1 MLNRRLGIALMVGA
15 ITFSIV
21 YGVAASLSVSG
32 NTLGSGTSSVT
43 ACDSNGVATSY
54 ATAYDSAV
62 AGYEVTTVSITG
74 IATPGCDGKS
84 MKVTL
89 VGSGD
94 SSLGEQTVTLATPA
108 ADPTTLNFSS
118 ANVLASDVVKVA
130 VVISG

>member
-32 NTLGSGTSSVT
+32 NTLGSGTSTVT
-43 ACDSNGVATSY
+43 SCDSNGVATSY
-54 ATAYDSAV
+54 ATAYDSTA
-62 AGYEVTTVSITG
+62 AGYEVTTVSVTG
-74 IATPGCDGKS
+74 LATPGCDGKS

-89 VGSGD
+89 VGAAD
-94 SSLGEQTVTLATPA
+94 ASLGEQTVTLATPA